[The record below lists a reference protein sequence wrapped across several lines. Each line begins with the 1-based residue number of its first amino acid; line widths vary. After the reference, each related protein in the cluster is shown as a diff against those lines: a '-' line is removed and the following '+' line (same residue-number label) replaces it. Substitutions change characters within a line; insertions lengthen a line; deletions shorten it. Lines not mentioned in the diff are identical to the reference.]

1 MRNTTLMALTTAA
14 FCLMTAGTATAAT
27 TLIYGEAGP
36 NRGVRSDA
44 TKWFVQ
50 EVSKLTDNEVN
61 IDVNWGG
68 AIFSEKAAVRSLRD
82 GVADLG
88 SVIGVYFPQ
97 DMITYGLADLPIP
110 NTDAWVGMKAV
121 DEIMRNNAAIRDNL
135 AAQNLVYVGTYTTSA
150 VQVGC
155 KGKTVNTLDDL
166 KGLKVR
172 GVGAY
177 GKVFKDLGATPVD
190 MSVYE
195 AYQGLETGLIDCTQT
210 YPYLVKALKFDE
222 VFDSYTELDWGQIGA
237 LGIMMNKDS
246 FDALDPEGQ
255 AAIMTAGEGVADEF
269 GRILG
274 DANEESVQILRD
286 KGKEI
291 ITLSDADRQT
301 LIDAGQPYIDDWIK
315 RADEA
320 GLDGSALVEEY
331 KTLIAKYA
339 KERDDN
345 GYPWA
350 TKG

>member
-1 MRNTTLMALTTAA
+1 MRKFMTTALTTAA
-14 FCLMTAGTATAAT
+14 FCAVASYAAAQT

-36 NRGVRSDA
+36 NRGVRA
-44 TKWFVQ
+44 EGTKWFVD
-50 EVSKLTDNEVN
+50 EVAKLSEGDVN

-68 AIFSEKAAVRSLRD
+68 ALFSEKAAVQSIRD

-97 DMITYGLADLPIP
+97 DMVAYDLADLPIP
-110 NTDAWVGMKAV
+110 NADPWVGMKAI
-121 DEIMRNNAAIRDNL
+121 DQIMRTNPQVKDNL
-135 AAQNLVYVGTYTTSA
+135 AKQNLVYIGTYTTSA

-155 KGKTVNTLDDL
+155 KGKSIKTLDDL

-177 GKVFKDLGATPVD
+177 GKVFTDLGATSVN

-246 FDALDPEGQ
+246 FDALSAEDQ
-255 AAIMTAGEGVADEF
+255 KAIMTAGEGLADEF
-269 GRILG
+269 GRILTA
-274 DANEESVQILRD
+274 ANEESVQILKD
-286 KGKEI
+286 KGKEVMAI
-291 ITLSDADRQT
+291 SDADRQT
-301 LIDAGQPYIDDWIK
+301 LIEASEPYIAEWIS
-315 RADEA
+315 RADAA
-320 GLDGSALVEEY
+320 GLDGSALVDEY
-331 KTLIAKYA
+331 KALIVNYA
-339 KERDDN
+339 KQRDEK

-350 TKG
+350 PKG